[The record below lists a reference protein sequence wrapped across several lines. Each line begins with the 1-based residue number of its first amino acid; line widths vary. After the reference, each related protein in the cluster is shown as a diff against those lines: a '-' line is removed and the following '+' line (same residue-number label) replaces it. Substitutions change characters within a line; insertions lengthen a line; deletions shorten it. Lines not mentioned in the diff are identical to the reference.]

1 MTEQNHGDRGIDVN
15 ILVRQDLAGSMRH
28 RNVLKQ
34 GFLNVARSLTG
45 KHRIELGESVPTV
58 DLYLTRLA
66 SLGARRR

>member
-15 ILVRQDLAGSMRH
+15 KLVREDLARSMRR

-45 KHRIELGESVPTV
+45 RHRIELGESVPIV
-58 DLYLTRLA
+58 DLYLTDLA
-66 SLGARRR
+66 SRGTRRR